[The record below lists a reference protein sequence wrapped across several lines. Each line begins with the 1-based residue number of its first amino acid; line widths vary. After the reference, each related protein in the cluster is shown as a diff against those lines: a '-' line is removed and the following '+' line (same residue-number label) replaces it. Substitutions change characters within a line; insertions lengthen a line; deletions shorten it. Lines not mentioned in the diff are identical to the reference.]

1 MKPYCTLPF
10 IQFANN
16 VEGKYQACCIASLSD
31 YTITKTKPMDFFN
44 SEYMKGLRKDMLSGE
59 ITDRVAGTCKKC
71 IHNENVSGRSKRI
84 DNEKSIVTED
94 AIQKSLNEED
104 ITPTQIEYLKLK
116 IYGNKCNLRCYM
128 CSPISSSKVAADW
141 KKHGEW
147 DRPAIINPY
156 QEVDPNFLYEGLD
169 EVIPYLD
176 MIELVGGEPLMFPE
190 LIDFMKWMIDR
201 NYAHKIKLRF
211 ITNGTIVDPEVFS
224 YFNDFREIAMIVS
237 VDAYGKKDDY
247 IRDGSDWDTKM
258 QFIRLCKLTPRL
270 KLGFSNT
277 FTWMN
282 IGHLPELYHFFK
294 DEFGVRLALN
304 NPVAYPEYFQAVHLP
319 DDIKELYLST
329 TYKSDFNNKESLTQ
343 ILKTPGDPEKFKA
356 GMKRVKQLDER
367 RGNYFLEH
375 FPEFEKYYN
384 EA

>member
-16 VEGKYQACCIASLSD
+16 VEGKYQACCIASLTD

-44 SEYMKGLRKDMLSGE
+44 SEYMKNLRKDMLGDK
-59 ITDRVAGTCKKC
+59 ITDTISGTCKKC
-71 IHNENVSGRSKRI
+71 IHNEKVSGRSKRI
-84 DNEKSIVTED
+84 DNHKSTVSED
-94 AIQKSLNEED
+94 TIQKSLNRED

-147 DRPAIINPY
+147 NRPAIINPY

-190 LIDFMKWMIDR
+190 LLDFMVWMIDR
-201 NYAHKIKLRF
+201 GYAKKLILRF
-211 ITNGTIVDPEVFS
+211 ITNGTIVDPEIFS
-224 YFNDFREIAMIVS
+224 YFKDFKKIEMVVS
-237 VDAYGKKDDY
+237 VDAYGAKDDY
-247 IRDGSDWDTKM
+247 IRDGSDWNTKL
-258 QFIRLCKLTPRL
+258 QFIKYCMQTPNL
-270 KLGFSNT
+270 KMSYSNT

-282 IGHLPELYHFFK
+282 IGHLPELYHFFF
-294 DEFGVRLALN
+294 DEFGVKLALN
-304 NPVAYPEYFQAVHLP
+304 NPVAFPQYFQAVHLP
-319 DDIKELYLST
+319 EDLKQFYLDT
-329 TYKSDFNNKESLTQ
+329 TYQSEFGNKQSLTQ
-343 ILKTPGDPEKFKA
+343 ILNTPGDPELFSE
-356 GMKRVKQLDER
+356 GIKRVKQLDER

>member
-16 VEGKYQACCIASLSD
+16 VEGKYQACCIANLTD

-44 SEYMKGLRKDMLSGE
+44 SEYMKNLRKDMLGNE
-59 ITDRVAGTCKKC
+59 ITDTISGTCKKC
-71 IHNENVSGRSKRI
+71 IHNERVSGRSKRI
-84 DNEKSIVTED
+84 DNHRSTVSDDT
-94 AIQKSLNEED
+94 IQKSLNGED

-147 DRPAIINPY
+147 NKPAIINPY

-190 LIDFMKWMIDR
+190 LLDFMGWMIDR
-201 NYAHKIKLRF
+201 GYAENLTLRF
-211 ITNGTIVDPEVFS
+211 ITNGTIVDPEIFS
-224 YFNDFREIAMIVS
+224 YFKDFKKVEMVVS
-237 VDAYGKKDDY
+237 VDAFGKKDDY
-247 IRDGSDWDTKM
+247 IRDGSDWNTKL
-258 QFIRLCKLTPRL
+258 QFIKYCRQTPNLRMSY
-270 KLGFSNT
+270 SNT

-294 DEFGVRLALN
+294 DEFGVELGLN
-304 NPVAYPEYFQAVHLP
+304 NPVTYPEYFQAVHLP
-319 DDIKELYLST
+319 EDIKQLYLDT
-329 TYKSDFNNKESLTQ
+329 TFQSEFRNKESLTQ
-343 ILKTPGDPEKFKA
+343 ILKTPGDPQKFKD

-367 RGNYFLEH
+367 RGNYFLEQ

-384 EA
+384 AA

>member
-16 VEGKYQACCIASLSD
+16 VEGKYQACCIANLTD

-44 SEYMKGLRKDMLSGE
+44 SEYMKNLRKDMLGDE
-59 ITDRVAGTCKKC
+59 ITDTISGTCKKC
-71 IHNENVSGRSKRI
+71 IHNERVSGRSKRI
-84 DNEKSIVTED
+84 DNHRSTVSDET
-94 AIQKSLNEED
+94 IQKSLNGED

-147 DRPAIINPY
+147 NRPAIINPY

-190 LIDFMKWMIDR
+190 LLDFMGWMIDR
-201 NYAHKIKLRF
+201 GYAEKLTLRF
-211 ITNGTIVDPEVFS
+211 ITNGTIVDPEIFS
-224 YFNDFREIAMIVS
+224 YFKDFRKVQMIVS

-247 IRDGSDWDTKM
+247 IRDGSNWNTKL
-258 QFIRLCKLTPRL
+258 QFIKYCRQTPNL
-270 KLGFSNT
+270 IMSYSNT
-277 FTWMN
+277 FTWLN

-294 DEFGVRLALN
+294 DEFGVELSLN
-304 NPVAYPEYFQAVHLP
+304 NPVTYPEYFQAVHLP
-319 DDIKELYLST
+319 EDIKQLYLDT
-329 TYKSDFNNKESLTQ
+329 TFQSEFRNKESLTQ
-343 ILKTPGDPEKFKA
+343 ILKTPGDPEQFKA
-356 GMKRVKQLDER
+356 GIKRVKQLDER
-367 RGNYFLEH
+367 RGNYFLEQ

-384 EA
+384 AA

>member
-16 VEGKYQACCIASLSD
+16 VEGKYQACCIANLTD

-44 SEYMKGLRKDMLSGE
+44 SEYMKNLRKDMLGDE
-59 ITDRVAGTCKKC
+59 ITDTISGTCKKC
-71 IHNENVSGRSKRI
+71 IHNERVSGRSKRI
-84 DNEKSIVTED
+84 DNHRSTVSDDT
-94 AIQKSLNEED
+94 IQKSLNGED

-147 DRPAIINPY
+147 NRPAIINPY

-190 LIDFMKWMIDR
+190 LLDFMGWMIDR
-201 NYAHKIKLRF
+201 GYAEKLTLRF
-211 ITNGTIVDPEVFS
+211 ITNGTIVDPEIFS
-224 YFNDFREIAMIVS
+224 YFKDFRKVQMIVS

-247 IRDGSDWDTKM
+247 IRDGSNWNTKL
-258 QFIRLCKLTPRL
+258 QFIKYCRQTPNL
-270 KLGFSNT
+270 IMSYSNT
-277 FTWMN
+277 FTWLN

-294 DEFGVRLALN
+294 DEFGVELSLN
-304 NPVAYPEYFQAVHLP
+304 NPVTYPEYFQAVHLP
-319 DDIKELYLST
+319 EDIKQLYLDT
-329 TYKSDFNNKESLTQ
+329 TFQSEFRNKESLTQ
-343 ILKTPGDPEKFKA
+343 ILKTPGDPEQFKA
-356 GMKRVKQLDER
+356 GIKRVKQLDER
-367 RGNYFLEH
+367 RGNYFLEQ

-384 EA
+384 AA

>member
-16 VEGKYQACCIASLSD
+16 VEGKYQACCIANLTD

-44 SEYMKGLRKDMLSGE
+44 SEYMKNLRKDMLGDE
-59 ITDRVAGTCKKC
+59 ITDTIAGTCKKC
-71 IHNENVSGRSKRI
+71 IHNERVSGRSKRI
-84 DNEKSIVTED
+84 DNHRSTVSDDTM
-94 AIQKSLNEED
+94 QKSLNGED

-147 DRPAIINPY
+147 NKPAIINPY

-190 LIDFMKWMIDR
+190 LLDFMGWMIDR
-201 NYAHKIKLRF
+201 GYAEKLTLRF
-211 ITNGTIVDPEVFS
+211 ITNGTIVDPEIFS
-224 YFNDFREIAMIVS
+224 YFKDFKKVVMIVS

-247 IRDGSDWDTKM
+247 IRDGSNWDTKL
-258 QFIRLCKLTPRL
+258 QFIKYCRQTPNL
-270 KLGFSNT
+270 SMSYSNT
-277 FTWMN
+277 FTWLN

-294 DEFGVRLALN
+294 DEFGVELSLN
-304 NPVAYPEYFQAVHLP
+304 NPVTYPQYFQAVHLP
-319 DDIKELYLST
+319 EDIKQLYLDT
-329 TYKSDFNNKESLTQ
+329 TFQSEFRNKESLTQ
-343 ILKTPGDPEKFKA
+343 ILKTPGDHEQFKA

-367 RGNYFLEH
+367 RGNYFLEQ

-384 EA
+384 AA

>member
-16 VEGKYQACCIASLSD
+16 VEGKYQACCIANLTD

-44 SEYMKGLRKDMLSGE
+44 SEYMKNLRKDMLGNE
-59 ITDRVAGTCKKC
+59 ITDTISGTCKKC
-71 IHNENVSGRSKRI
+71 IHNERVSGRSKRI
-84 DNEKSIVTED
+84 DNHRSTVSDDT
-94 AIQKSLNEED
+94 IQKSLNGED

-147 DRPAIINPY
+147 NKPAIINPY

-190 LIDFMKWMIDR
+190 LLDFMGWMIDR
-201 NYAHKIKLRF
+201 GYAENLTLRF
-211 ITNGTIVDPEVFS
+211 ITNGTIVDPEIFS
-224 YFNDFREIAMIVS
+224 YFKDFKKVEMVVS
-237 VDAYGKKDDY
+237 VDAFGKKDDY
-247 IRDGSDWDTKM
+247 IRDGSDWNTKL
-258 QFIRLCKLTPRL
+258 QFIKYCRQTPNLRMSY
-270 KLGFSNT
+270 SNT

-294 DEFGVRLALN
+294 DEFGVELGLN
-304 NPVAYPEYFQAVHLP
+304 NPVTYPEYFQAVHLP
-319 DDIKELYLST
+319 EDIAQLYLDT
-329 TYKSDFNNKESLTQ
+329 TFQSEFRNKESLTQ
-343 ILKTPGDPEKFKA
+343 ILKTPGDPQKFKD

-367 RGNYFLEH
+367 RGNYFLEQ

-384 EA
+384 AA